1 MSRPNSRR
9 FGAREDRRPRLADF
23 ARAGLRPRGLRT
35 AWLATA
41 LAGVALATS
50 GCDDVR
56 RTLGIDKSPP
66 DEFTVVS
73 RAPLSLPPDFALRP
87 PQPGAPRPQE
97 QTQYNRARDAVIGR
111 PGQAPADG
119 QAAAPVATP
128 AGRQARSARNAAPQP
143 AAQQPAV
150 ASPGEAAILARSGAA
165 QADPTIRDTVNRESG
180 QPVEGDETLLERLLY
195 GHSNTGPLVDPD
207 RESQRLREAQATGRA
222 PNEGDTPTIQRR
234 RHGLLDGL
242 F

>member
-1 MSRPNSRR
+1 MSRPH
-9 FGAREDRRPRLADF
+9 AREGSRQHAVRITIALA
-23 ARAGLRPRGLRT
+23 AVVV
-35 AWLATA
+35 ATA
-41 LAGVALATS
+41 

-66 DEFTVVS
+66 DEFRIVS

-97 QTQYNRARDAVIGR
+97 QTQYNRARAAVIGQGA
-111 PGQAPADG
+111 GQR
-119 QAAAPVATP
+119 ATGTP
-128 AGRQARSARNAAPQP
+128 NGT
-143 AAQQPAV
+143 
-150 ASPGEAAILARSGAA
+150 ASPGEAALLARSGAA
-165 QADPTIRDTVNRESG
+165 QADPSIRDTVNRESG
-180 QPVEGDETLLERLLY
+180 QPSDSDETLLERLMF
-195 GHSNTGPLVDPD
+195 GRSNREPLVDAT

-234 RHGLLDGL
+234 RRGLLDGL

>member
-1 MSRPNSRR
+1 MSRPNSREQR
-9 FGAREDRRPRLADF
+9 RLRAARM
-23 ARAGLRPRGLRT
+23 T
-35 AWLATA
+35 IA
-41 LAGVALATS
+41 LAGVTLATA

-66 DEFTVVS
+66 DEFRIVS

-97 QTQYNRARDAVIGR
+97 QSQNQRARQAVIG
-111 PGQAPADG
+111 GQ
-119 QAAAPVATP
+119 QATP
-128 AGRQARSARNAAPQP
+128 AAGRNGAAGG
-143 AAQQPAV
+143 PAV
-150 ASPGEAAILARSGAA
+150 ASPGEQAFLARSGAA
-165 QADPTIRDTVNRESG
+165 QADPSIRDTVNRESG
-180 QPVEGDETLLERLLY
+180 QPSETDDTLLERLMF
-195 GHSNTGPLVDPD
+195 GRSNREQLVDPN

-234 RHGLLDGL
+234 RRGLLDGL